1 MTSPFRLGTRASTLA
16 TTQSQTVA
24 DALQRATGR
33 DVRLVEVTTFGD
45 TSRAHL
51 SEIGGTGVF
60 AAALRQAVLD
70 GEVDLAVH
78 SLKDLPTAP
87 VVGLVVAAVPER
99 EDPRDVLVAR
109 DGLTL
114 ASLPPGARIGTGSPR
129 RQAQL
134 LAVRPDLRVEPVR
147 GNVDRRLGMVA
158 DGTLDAVVLAYAG
171 LRRIGRDSAV
181 THVLQPEQVLPAP
194 GQGALAV
201 ECRSDD
207 TELVAALALLDHAPS
222 RWAVTAERSLLAALE
237 AGCTAPVGALAQVSG
252 GRLSLEAVAAATD
265 GSLVLRRTLA
275 GAADDPAGLGAAL
288 AAQLLDDGAATLVD
302 VRGAAAPDA
311 TTARPAGSPAPTSAA
326 TTPPLSTSSLPLPAS
341 PERAS

>member
-1 MTSPFRLGTRASTLA
+1 MTSASSVLRLGTRASALA
-16 TTQSQTVA
+16 STQSRTVA

-33 DVRLVEVTTFGD
+33 EVRLVEITTFGD

-70 GEVDLAVH
+70 DEVDLAVH

-87 VVGLVVAAVPER
+87 VDGLVIAAVPER

-114 ASLPPGARIGTGSPR
+114 ASLPAGARVGTGSPR

-134 LAVRPDLRVEPVR
+134 LAVRPDLRIEPVR
-147 GNVDRRLGMVA
+147 GNVDRRLAMVA
-158 DGTLDAVVLAYAG
+158 DATMDAVVLAHAG
-171 LRRIGRDSAV
+171 LRRIGRDAAV
-181 THVLQPEQVLPAP
+181 TEVLSSEQMLPAP

-207 TELVAALALLDHAPS
+207 AELVAALALLDHHAT
-222 RWAVTAERSLLAALE
+222 RCAVTAERSLLAALE
-237 AGCTAPVGALAQVSG
+237 AGCTAPVGALAEIADQHLTL
-252 GRLSLEAVAAATD
+252 RAVVAATD
-265 GSLVLRRTLA
+265 GSVVLRRTLT
-275 GAADDPAGLGAAL
+275 GLAADPGSLGAAL
-288 AAQLLDDGAATLVD
+288 ASLLLDEGAATLVE
-302 VRGAAAPDA
+302 ADA
-311 TTARPAGSPAPTSAA
+311 DHHVDSGDRSDPTS
-326 TTPPLSTSSLPLPAS
+326 THSTSSLPLPAS